1 MFALLSASSS
11 ARPATRA
18 PTYRAGTRRTVSAA
32 TRPSSIVTPR
42 HHRVSSRGALLVPRP
57 GLRLSSRVA
66 ASPDDYDLDTEKLM
80 KELTDTSQ
88 LGKRDEAFFLGQ
100 MALLFCVAFP
110 PFGGSTTKAD
120 LGLDNNVTDLLIG
133 LALLGVAGVLLFKGS
148 MDLGNSLT
156 PFPKPRADNV
166 LKTEGAYQVVRH
178 PMYAGLVFGSFASR
192 SSPAFPCDSPSPS
205 PSPPCSTRR
214 RPRKKPT
221 SPRCTARRR
230 TRRTRRRCRDWCR
243 TSRAWGSSLED
254 TFPDVGQTPD
264 DEDESKE

>member
-18 PTYRAGTRRTVSAA
+18 PTHRAGTRRTVSAA

-42 HHRVSSRGALLVPRP
+42 HHRVSSRGALFVPRP

-80 KELTDTSQ
+80 QELTDTSQ

-120 LGLDNNVTDLLIG
+120 LGLDNNVTDPLIG

-178 PMYAGLVFGSFASR
+178 PMYAGLVFGSFGLALVSGVPVR
-192 SSPAFPCDSPSPS
+192 LAFAIALAALLNAKAAKEE
-205 PSPPCSTRR
+205 TYLAEMHGEETYAAYAAKV
-214 RPRKKPT
+214 PRLVPNVAGVGKL
-221 SPRCTARRR
+221 
-230 TRRTRRRCRDWCR
+230 
-243 TSRAWGSSLED
+243 LED